1 MLSWFSIGRNPLY
14 YIVTGSKHISVGDA
28 QKHFKLV

>member
-1 MLSWFSIGRNPLY
+1 MLSFHSQKSIVS
-14 YIVTGSKHISVGDA
+14 IVFESIYTSVGDA